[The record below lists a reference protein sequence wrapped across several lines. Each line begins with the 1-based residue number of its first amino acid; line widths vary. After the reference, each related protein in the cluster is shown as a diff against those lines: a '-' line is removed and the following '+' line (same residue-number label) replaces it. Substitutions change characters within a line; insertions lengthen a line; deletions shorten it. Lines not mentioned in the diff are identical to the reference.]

1 MIKFIYYTQ
10 DCISSAVGFFK
21 VKFSLSHYPIFYTS
35 HETYILKQELEKSFK
50 SIYKF
55 GLSVCLSV
63 CLFVCLF
70 VSNKRQNG

>member
-35 HETYILKQELEKSFK
+35 HETYILKQELEKCFK
-50 SIYKF
+50 
-55 GLSVCLSV
+55 
-63 CLFVCLF
+63 LFIF
-70 VSNKRQNG
+70 RQ